1 MTALALGRKSDQ
13 MGTQVEPTEMTL
25 GMAASTTIYMGSI
38 VCKNAAGYAVPG
50 SADATLLVVG
60 CSTGATSGLPTAS
73 VVNSGAAGAVNIN
86 VRRGVFKFENS
97 TAGDAITFAHVGKPC
112 YVVDDQTVA
121 LTSAGGTRPFAG
133 TVMGVDSSA
142 NLQLAPTGAGVFV
155 QLGVPGSAMA
165 QAVAGMI
172 QGKGADLTDA
182 ALTIT
187 LAQGTWR
194 VLPAA
199 TLGAARIL
207 TLSNTGA
214 YAGAQITIT
223 RLDAT
228 ANTYTIEQSGG
239 TDLVVL
245 PASKVNFA
253 DFQHDGTDWF
263 LKRVGTQ

>member
-1 MTALALGRKSDQ
+1 MALSTGRKTDQ
-13 MGTQVEPTEMTL
+13 MGTQVEPTEFDL
-25 GMAASTTIYMGSI
+25 PMAASTTIYIGSL
-38 VCKNAAGYAVPG
+38 VCKNASGYAVPG
-50 SADATLLVVG
+50 SADATLMAVG
-60 CSTGATSGLPTAS
+60 CATGPTAGLPGSS
-73 VVNSGAAGAVNIN
+73 VVNSGSAGDKSIH

-97 TAGDAITFAHVGKPC
+97 ADGDAITFAHLGKPC

-133 TVMGVDSSA
+133 TVMGVDSSS

-155 QLGVPGSAMA
+155 MVGVPGAGMA

-182 ALTIT
+182 AATIT
-187 LAQGTWR
+187 LAQGSWR

-199 TLGAARIL
+199 TLGAARVL

-214 YAGAQITIT
+214 YAGAQLTIT
-223 RLDAT
+223 RLDA
-228 ANTYTIEQSGG
+228 AAHTYTIEQAGG
-239 TDLVVL
+239 TDLVVM

-253 DFQHDGTDWF
+253 DFQHDGTDWQ
-263 LKRVGTQ
+263 LKRCGTQ